1 MRISYNMP
9 ALTMHLLQNQAL
21 NRQSGNSLRISSG
34 YKVITAKDNP
44 TALVQS
50 ENIRMQI
57 SGLQVA
63 SRNVQ
68 DGVSMLQT
76 AEGGLQEITSMAQ
89 RIRQLSVQSGSGSV
103 TDSDKQKIQGEIDQM
118 IDGIDSI
125 AKGTEFNGL
134 KLLSQKNTLTMP
146 VGANAG
152 ESVDIP
158 QIDLSNS
165 GDSSIS
171 SLYTIKSGGDNDILS
186 GDIQDSLDTIDETIN
201 TIISTRS
208 QYGALENR
216 FESNYNNI
224 QDLNEQMT
232 SADSSIRDSDM
243 GEEIMNYSK
252 EDIIVQASNA
262 MIAQANK
269 LPQDIL
275 GILNNIK

>member
-89 RIRQLSVQSGSGSV
+89 RIRELSVQSGSGSV
-103 TDSDKQKIQGEIDQM
+103 TENDRQVIQNEIDQM
-118 IDGIDSI
+118 IDVIDTM

-134 KLLSQKNTLTMP
+134 KLLGQNKKLSMP
-146 VGANAG
+146 VGANSG

-158 QIDLSNS
+158 QVDLTNS
-165 GDSSIS
+165 TDSVIS
-171 SLYTIKSGGDNDILS
+171 SLYTIKSGGGNDILS
-186 GDIQDSLDTIDETIN
+186 GNSGNALNAIDKTIN
-201 TIISTRS
+201 TVVSTRS

-216 FESNYNNI
+216 FETNYYNI
-224 QDLNEQMT
+224 QDLNDQMT
-232 SADSSIRDSDM
+232 SADSSIRDADM

-252 EDIIVQASNA
+252 EDIIAQASNA
-262 MIAQANK
+262 MIVQANK

-275 GILNNIK
+275 NILNNIK

>member
-89 RIRQLSVQSGSGSV
+89 RIRQLSVQAGSGSV

>member
-9 ALTMHLLQNQAL
+9 ALTMNLLQNQAL

-89 RIRQLSVQSGSGSV
+89 RIRQLSVQAGSGSV

-275 GILNNIK
+275 SILNNIK

>member
-44 TALVQS
+44 TAFVQS

-89 RIRQLSVQSGSGSV
+89 RIRQLSVQAGSGSV

-171 SLYTIKSGGDNDILS
+171 SLYTIKSGGGNDILS

>member
-1 MRISYNMP
+1 
-9 ALTMHLLQNQAL
+9 
-21 NRQSGNSLRISSG
+21 
-34 YKVITAKDNP
+34 
-44 TALVQS
+44 
-50 ENIRMQI
+50 
-57 SGLQVA
+57 
-63 SRNVQ
+63 
-68 DGVSMLQT
+68 
-76 AEGGLQEITSMAQ
+76 
-89 RIRQLSVQSGSGSV
+89 
-103 TDSDKQKIQGEIDQM
+103 M

-171 SLYTIKSGGDNDILS
+171 SLYTIRSGGDNDILS

-275 GILNNIK
+275 SILNNIK

>member
-44 TALVQS
+44 TAFVQS

-89 RIRQLSVQSGSGSV
+89 RIRQLSVQAGSGSV

-275 GILNNIK
+275 SILNNIK

>member
-9 ALTMHLLQNQAL
+9 ALIMHLLQNQAL

-89 RIRQLSVQSGSGSV
+89 RIRQLSVQAGSGSV

-275 GILNNIK
+275 SILNNIK

>member
-1 MRISYNMP
+1 MP

-89 RIRQLSVQSGSGSV
+89 RIRQLSVQAGSGSV

-275 GILNNIK
+275 SILNNIK

>member
-9 ALTMHLLQNQAL
+9 ALTMNLLQNQAL
-21 NRQSGNSLRISSG
+21 NRQSSNSLRISSG

-63 SRNVQ
+63 SKNVQ

-89 RIRQLSVQSGSGSV
+89 RIRQLSIQSGSGSV

-125 AKGTEFNGL
+125 ANGTEFNGL

-171 SLYTIKSGGDNDILS
+171 SLYTIKSGGGNDILS

>member
-68 DGVSMLQT
+68 DGVSMLQS

-89 RIRQLSVQSGSGSV
+89 RIRQLSVQAGSGSV

-275 GILNNIK
+275 SILNNIK

>member
-89 RIRQLSVQSGSGSV
+89 RIRQLSVQAGSGSV

-275 GILNNIK
+275 SILNNIK

>member
-1 MRISYNMP
+1 
-9 ALTMHLLQNQAL
+9 MHLLQNQAL

-89 RIRQLSVQSGSGSV
+89 RIRQLSVQAGSGSV

-275 GILNNIK
+275 SILNNIK

>member
-89 RIRQLSVQSGSGSV
+89 RIRQLSVQAGSGSV

-171 SLYTIKSGGDNDILS
+171 SLYTIKSGGGNDILS

>member
-89 RIRQLSVQSGSGSV
+89 RIRQLSVQAGSGSV

-171 SLYTIKSGGDNDILS
+171 SLYTIRSGGDNDILS

-275 GILNNIK
+275 SILNNIK